1 MERSNYKLLDGGM
14 IITMDEARHVFKN
27 GAVLIKDNII
37 SKIGTCEEINK
48 YVYENNI
55 EPQII
60 DTKSSVVMPGL
71 VCNHTHLF
79 QSLYRGLGENL
90 SVLDWCVKMIFP
102 MSKYMGE
109 EEAYAAGMLAQME
122 LIRTGT
128 TTFADSH
135 YIHVD
140 KRAMDG
146 LAESVKQMGSRGV
159 LVRATQSIPFNPS
172 FPLEFLEDKNTIEKE
187 TLRCIQQ
194 YNGALNGRLKMVP
207 EAITDLDVDP
217 DILKMLHDIGK
228 EYGVGLHMH
237 TAESTGDVA
246 VSLETRGK
254 RAVEWLY
261 EEGILDENTLL
272 AHCVWVTPKELGLLA
287 HSGAK
292 VAHNPVSNLML
303 GDGIAPLPYMLEMG
317 IDVGIGV
324 DGACSNN
331 SQDMFDAMKI
341 CLLEHRGK
349 WTDPGILKPE
359 DVLELATISSA
370 KTLRMDREI
379 GSLEE
384 GKKAD
389 ITIVGLKQI
398 QMTPNLKPVANLVLA
413 SNGYNV
419 DTVIIDGEIILENKK
434 FKKIKEEEIIET
446 ANRAAGRMLKKAGLE
461 NLMTDGRF
469 NYI

>member
-1 MERSNYKLLDGGM
+1 M
-14 IITMDEARHVFKN
+14 
-27 GAVLIKDNII
+27 
-37 SKIGTCEEINK
+37 
-48 YVYENNI
+48 
-55 EPQII
+55 
-60 DTKSSVVMPGL
+60 
-71 VCNHTHLF
+71 
-79 QSLYRGLGENL
+79 
-90 SVLDWCVKMIFP
+90 
-102 MSKYMGE
+102 
-109 EEAYAAGMLAQME
+109 
-122 LIRTGT
+122 
-128 TTFADSH
+128 
-135 YIHVD
+135 
-140 KRAMDG
+140 
-146 LAESVKQMGSRGV
+146 
-159 LVRATQSIPFNPS
+159 
-172 FPLEFLEDKNTIEKE
+172 
-187 TLRCIQQ
+187 
-194 YNGALNGRLKMVP
+194 
-207 EAITDLDVDP
+207 
-217 DILKMLHDIGK
+217 
-228 EYGVGLHMH
+228 
-237 TAESTGDVA
+237 
-246 VSLETRGK
+246 
-254 RAVEWLY
+254 
-261 EEGILDENTLL
+261 
-272 AHCVWVTPKELGLLA
+272 
-287 HSGAK
+287 
-292 VAHNPVSNLML
+292 
-303 GDGIAPLPYMLEMG
+303 PYMLEMG